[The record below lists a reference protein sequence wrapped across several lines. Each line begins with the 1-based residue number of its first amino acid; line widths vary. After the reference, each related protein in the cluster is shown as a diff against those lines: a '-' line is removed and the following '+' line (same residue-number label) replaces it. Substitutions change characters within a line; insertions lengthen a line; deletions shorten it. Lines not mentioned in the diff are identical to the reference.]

1 MSKAIWVCG
10 VSLLLGFFSAACS
23 DSDSTPASSAS
34 AGADNGGSSGA
45 GVAGLGGAPS
55 ATASCLADGTTLQVT
70 ATADASAYVIAGL
83 PAAASNGTGDNNA
96 LTLCRGFTY
105 TFALSVSGHP
115 FYIKT
120 ARVTGADSAYDSGVT
135 TNGETTG
142 NVEFAVPADAP
153 DTLFYQCAVHPAMG
167 ATITIVDPS

>member
-1 MSKAIWVCG
+1 M
-10 VSLLLGFFSAACS
+10 LGFFTAACS
-23 DSDSTPASSAS
+23 DSDNTSTMSS
-34 AGADNGGSSGA
+34 AGASNSGSAGA
-45 GVAGLGGAPS
+45 GQAGAPS
-55 ATASCLADGTTLQVT
+55 AAASCLADGTTLQVT

-96 LTLCRGFTY
+96 LTLCRGATY
-105 TFALSVSGHP
+105 TFALNVSGHP

-120 ARVTGADSAYDSGVT
+120 ARVTGSDSAYDNGVT
-135 TNGETTG
+135 SNGETTG
-142 NVEFAVPADAP
+142 NVEFVVPADAP